1 VPGASSV
8 ISPAARRA
16 GVALAALVL
25 VVLSVLAST
34 GQARATKATVH
45 VVRLKPLTVTISG
58 LKPGESVVA
67 KLTGAAT
74 ATVKGT
80 ATAAGSV
87 KLTFP
92 KAAFTACSA
101 YSLRATG
108 AKGSVATL
116 KSTVGAACKPKATV
130 DFGASVV
137 VVGSNFQPA
146 EHLTVTLIADGTRK
160 RTAVASAKGLLHLSF
175 GALPLSN
182 CSAYTLK
189 ITGSKGSTFKK
200 VQPALPC

>member
-1 VPGASSV
+1 MLGTSTVTR
-8 ISPAARRA
+8 PAARRS

-25 VVLSVLAST
+25 LVLSVLA
-34 GQARATKATVH
+34 GAGHARVAKATVH
-45 VVRLKPLTVTISG
+45 VVRLKPLTVTVSG
-58 LKPGESVVA
+58 LKPGELVVA
-67 KLTGAAT
+67 RLTGAAT
-74 ATVKGT
+74 GTAKGT
-80 ATAAGSV
+80 ATAAGFV

-92 KAAFTACSA
+92 KASLTACSVYA
-101 YSLRATG
+101 LRATG

-116 KSTVGAACKPKATV
+116 KSAVGAACKPKATV

-137 VVGSNFQPA
+137 VTGSNFRPA
-146 EHLTVTLIADGTRK
+146 EHLTVTLIADGTRT
-160 RTAVASAKGLLHLSF
+160 RTAVASAKGLLHVSF